1 MCGRLGSIGTP
12 AVRIDTKTVRQ
23 RFSIAVVTSIH
34 IDFDSRIWK
43 HCTSLT
49 QAGYEV
55 HLICPWH
62 VMDGKILKGIRMH
75 TFPRVSA
82 RIWRALLIPSR
93 VFGKL
98 FPILK
103 KVNIVH
109 FHDIDLLPW
118 MVMISLFKPVVYDVH
133 ENYPEEMLVR
143 DWIPPLLR
151 TLLYHVVHWFQ
162 YLASSVI
169 HNIVLVADSQEKH
182 FDLNRMQVLYL
193 RNYATLDLISETKQD
208 YLQRPDTIIF
218 TGSSYESNGTLLLL
232 EIAKQVK
239 SRFPHIKFLMADRFD
254 GQSLREAF
262 IKRIEAEG
270 LNDTV
275 ELFPNLLPHKL
286 MTVLNKATIA
296 ISPNLRVMQQE
307 MLIPTKLFEYM
318 AAGLPI
324 VASDLPYATR
334 LFSRHPIG
342 LLAQPENPASFVQTI
357 AKLIEDRSL
366 ALELG
371 KNGQRI
377 FQAEYSW
384 ESQVQTLLAFYDNL
398 LKKSANFSTALKE
411 EI

>member
-1 MCGRLGSIGTP
+1 MS
-12 AVRIDTKTVRQ
+12 DTL
-23 RFSIAVVTSIH
+23 SIAVVTSIH
-34 IDFDSRIWK
+34 PDFDSRIWK
-43 HCTSLT
+43 HCISLT
-49 QAGYEV
+49 RAGYEV
-55 HLICPWH
+55 HLICPWRA
-62 VMDGKILKGIRMH
+62 MDGKTLKSVRMH

-93 VFGKL
+93 IFGKL

-103 KVNIVH
+103 KVDIVH

-143 DWIPPLLR
+143 DWIPPFLR
-151 TLLYHVVHWFQ
+151 TVLYHAVHWFQ

-182 FDLNRMQVLYL
+182 FNLNRMQVLYL

-208 YLQRPDTIIF
+208 YMQRLDTIIF
-218 TGSSYESNGTLLLL
+218 TGSSYESNGIFLLL

-239 SRFPHIKFLMADRFD
+239 SRFPSIKFLMTDRFD
-254 GQSLREAF
+254 NESLRDAF
-262 IKRIEAEG
+262 IERIELEG

-275 ELFPNLLPHKL
+275 ELFPNRLPHKL
-286 MTVLNKATIA
+286 MSVLNRATIA
-296 ISPNLRVMQQE
+296 ISPNLRVIQQE
-307 MLIPTKLFEYM
+307 MLIPTQLFEYM

-324 VASDLPYATR
+324 VASDLPYATK

-342 LLAQPENPASFVQTI
+342 LLAQPENLDSFVQAI
-357 AKLIEDRSL
+357 SKLIEDRSF

-371 KNGQRI
+371 KNGQRV
-377 FQAEYSW
+377 FQDRYSW
-384 ESQVQTLLAFYDNL
+384 ESQVDSLRAFYDGL
-398 LKKSANFSTALKE
+398 LKKSAKFSTALKE